1 MEMTSEVRNLF
12 KSLKAEFTKFGKFD
26 VEEKNTSFH
35 ITHKGAFAGIHPRKS
50 YLIINIVSS
59 SPIKSHRVAHLEQVS
74 KSRFHNEIKIE
85 KESDIDDEL
94 IGWLHQ
100 AYELMA

>member
-1 MEMTSEVRNLF
+1 MEMSSGVRALF
-12 KSLKAEFTKFGKFD
+12 ESLKVEFTKFGKFD
-26 VEEKNTSFH
+26 VEEKNTSYH

-50 YLIINIVSS
+50 YLILNIVSS

-74 KSRFHNEIKIE
+74 KSRFHNKIKIE

-94 IGWLHQ
+94 IDWLRQ
-100 AYELMA
+100 AYELMS

>member
-1 MEMTSEVRNLF
+1 MDMSSEVRNLF
-12 KSLKAEFTKFGKFD
+12 KALKVEFTKFGKFE

-35 ITHKGAFAGIHPRKS
+35 ITHNGAFAGIHPRKS
-50 YLIINIVSS
+50 YLILNIVSS

-94 IGWLHQ
+94 LGWLHQ
-100 AYELMA
+100 AYELMS